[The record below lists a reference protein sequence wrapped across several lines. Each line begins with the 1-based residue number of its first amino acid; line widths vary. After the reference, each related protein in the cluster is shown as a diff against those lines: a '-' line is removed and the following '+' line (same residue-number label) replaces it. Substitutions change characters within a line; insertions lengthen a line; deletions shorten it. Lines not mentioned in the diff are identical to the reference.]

1 MPTSP
6 GDRGRRRR
14 RRRIRGR
21 PLSPTSRHDDDD
33 LALLNSLARRS
44 RRRRKPSRARRLAS
58 GAAIGFLLVVASI
71 VATVAI
77 AGRVGGDALVT
88 AVGDCSLADLRPL
101 SLGENSFMFA
111 DDGSLLGV
119 VPAVKNRQ
127 PLQLNAISPWLPK
140 ATVAIEDRRFYQHGA
155 LDYVGI
161 FRALVADAKAG
172 HIVQGGSTITQELV
186 RNLYIGSNQ
195 RTISRK
201 LREACLAVR
210 VAKQFT
216 KKQILAAYLNEV
228 FYGHHAYGAE
238 AAAQTFFS
246 SHARQLTL
254 TQSALLAGLPQAPT
268 VYDPLVHPQE
278 AIARRNEV
286 LRAMLVQ
293 NDIDAATY
301 SRAIHAPLGLVPG
314 TLYSSIRHPNFF
326 GFAVQQ
332 LTSIYGEKRVEA
344 GGLRVRTTIDP
355 RLQTVALDAMRG
367 LLKEKTDPAAALVAI
382 DPRTGAIKAMVNYL
396 PSGAKLQ
403 FNLAS
408 QGHRQAGSAFK
419 PFTLATALTQN
430 ISLYSTFS
438 GPPELVIP
446 DPQCQGPQGP
456 WDVHNSGDESAG
468 TMNLISATAGSVN
481 TIFAQL
487 VVKVGPENVIPIAH
501 KMGIQS
507 PLLAVCSITLG
518 SNPVTPLEM
527 TDAYATLA
535 ARGVHHDAAA
545 LAIVRGPDGR
555 VIGKLGGDG
564 QRALDQN
571 VADQVVY
578 AMEGVV
584 QYGTGTAASLGSRPV
599 AGKTG
604 TAENYQ
610 DAWFCGFVPQLATCV
625 WVGYPRSE
633 TSLVNIEGF
642 GAVFGGTIP
651 AEIWHTFMTTATAN
665 MPVLSFPYPH
675 FTGQTV
681 YGSYFYS
688 PTTGSTTTA
697 TTGTT
702 TTQAQTETVTPATT
716 TIAPPTTA
724 PPPPT
729 TTETPPPTDTTP
741 TTTTP

>member
-14 RRRIRGR
+14 RRRVRGR
-21 PLSPTSRHDDDD
+21 PLPPQSRHQEDD
-33 LALLNSLARRS
+33 LALQAILLRRA
-44 RRRRKPSRARRLAS
+44 RRRRRPSSRKRF
-58 GAAIGFLLVVASI
+58 AATAGIALLLVVSAVAASAAFTGQE
-71 VATVAI
+71 VL
-77 AGRVGGDALVT
+77 AGN
-88 AVGDCSLADLRPL
+88 CSLKDLRPI

-111 DDGSLLGV
+111 SDGSLLGV

-127 PLQLNAISPWLPK
+127 PLQLGAISPWLPK
-140 ATVAIEDRRFYQHGA
+140 ATVAIEDRRFWQHGA

-161 FRALVADAKAG
+161 LRALIADAKAG

-195 RTISRK
+195 RTFARK

-210 VAKQFT
+210 VAKRFS
-216 KKQILAAYLNEV
+216 KRQILAAYLNEV

-254 TQSALLAGLPQAPT
+254 PQSALLAGLPQAPT
-268 VYDPLVHPQE
+268 VFDPFVHPQ
-278 AIARRNEV
+278 AALARRNEV
-286 LRAMLVQ
+286 LRAMLVEH
-293 NDIDAATY
+293 DIGPGAYFNAL
-301 SRAIHAPLGLVPG
+301 RAPLGLKAG
-314 TLYSSIRHPNFF
+314 TLYSNIRHPNFF
-326 GFAVQQ
+326 GFAIQQ
-332 LTSIYGEKRVEA
+332 LSSIYGENRVEA

-355 RLQTVALDAMRG
+355 RLQTVARNAIAG
-367 LLKEKTDPAAALVAI
+367 VLKTPTDPAAALVAI
-382 DPRTGAIKAMVNYL
+382 DPRTGAIEAMVNYL

-403 FNLAS
+403 FNLAT

-419 PFTLATALTQN
+419 PFTLATAVSQG

-438 GPPELVIP
+438 GPPELIIT
-446 DPQCQGPQGP
+446 DPRCNGPQGP
-456 WDVHNSGDESAG
+456 WNVHNSADEAAG
-468 TMNLISATAGSVN
+468 TMNLIDATAYSVN

-487 VVKVGPENVIPIAH
+487 VTKVGPDNVIPVAH

-507 PLLAVCSITLG
+507 PLLPVCSITLG

-535 ARGVHHDAAA
+535 ARGIHHDAAA
-545 LAIVRGPDGR
+545 LAVVRGPDGR
-555 VIGKLGGDG
+555 VIGKLGGG
-564 QRALDQN
+564 GVRALDQN

-578 AMEGVV
+578 AMQGVV
-584 QYGTGTAASLGSRPV
+584 QRGTGTAAALGSRPV

-610 DAWFCGFVPQLATCV
+610 DAWFCGFVPQLVTCV
-625 WVGYPRSE
+625 WVGYPHSE
-633 TSLVNIEGF
+633 KSLVGIEGF

-651 AEIWHTFMTTATAN
+651 AEIWHTFMTAATAN
-665 MPVLSFPYPH
+665 MPVEGFAYPK
-675 FTGQTV
+675 FTGRTV
-681 YGSYFYS
+681 YGSYYYT
-688 PTTGSTTTA
+688 PTTGSSASTA
-697 TTGTT
+697 TTTT
-702 TTQAQTETVTPATT
+702 SSRQLPPITVATPATT
-716 TIAPPTTA
+716 TAPAP

-729 TTETPPPTDTTP
+729 TTETPPPTETAVTTAP
-741 TTTTP
+741 PAGQ